1 MDEDDQASSDGIHR
15 LYPFLYGGRAAHR
28 FHPDLA
34 RDGSGDLRGG
44 PCSGHLNRSTEEKT
58 GEIVRLRA
66 QVAEMYADRLAECA
80 EAMAARFVAGGR
92 LFTFG
97 NGGSS
102 TDAQEVATAF
112 LRPQYGR
119 PLPALSLTSD
129 IALVTAL
136 SNDVGFDVVFARQ
149 ISALG
154 RPGDIAFGLSTS
166 GGSANLVQAFEEAWG
181 RGMLTVGLAGY
192 QGGRLA
198 ELAELD
204 VLDHLFVI
212 PSSSVH
218 RIQEAQTTLYHVLW
232 EATQHVLGA
241 EAAKGSSTQTR
252 SGEAVW
258 PRRPTQRTAG

>member
-1 MDEDDQASSDGIHR
+1 MDDDPASEGIHR
-15 LYPFLYGGRAAHR
+15 LYPFLDAGHAVRAAH
-28 FHPDLA
+28 PELA
-34 RDGSGDLRGG
+34 EERDAATRDAAHA
-44 PCSGHLNRSTEEKT
+44 GHVNRSTEVKAE
-58 GEIVRLRA
+58 EIVRLRA
-66 QVAEMYADRLAECA
+66 RVAELYTDRIAECA
-80 EAMAARFVAGGR
+80 EAMAARFASGGR

-112 LRPQYGR
+112 LHPSRGR

-129 IALVTAL
+129 AALVTAL

-149 ISALG
+149 VSALA
-154 RPGDIAFGLSTS
+154 RPGDIALGLSTS

-181 RGMLTVGLAGY
+181 RGLLTIGLAGY

-204 VLDHLFVI
+204 VLDYLFVV

-218 RIQEAQTTLYHVLW
+218 RIQEAQTTIYHVLW
-232 EATQHVLGA
+232 EATQHVLGTVP
-241 EAAKGSSTQTR
+241 GLR
-252 SGEAVW
+252 G
-258 PRRPTQRTAG
+258 RHAG